1 MKVTDSTN
9 PAAQAIDAADPSSQ
23 TSRFMPRPWRRF
35 YVTLLRGLLVLNAG
49 LANCV
54 VHAQAS
60 YPDRM
65 ITIVVPY
72 PAGGT
77 TDMLA
82 RSVADVLRRRSG
94 QNVVVDNQPGAGG
107 SLAGKRVISAT
118 PDGYTL
124 LMTSSG
130 INSVV
135 PTTYKDFKPLE
146 GLTQVS
152 VLVDVPFVMVVNNEF
167 PAKTLG
173 DFMNYA
179 KKAPGQVSVGNV
191 GLGSHGHLAQLLFGK
206 AIGADLLPV
215 PYKGSTPAINDL
227 LGGQINAILDNV
239 GVQKPFI
246 ETHKVTPLFVTSV
259 RRSPALPL
267 VPTAVELGVSFE
279 STAWF
284 GLAAPRATPP
294 AVVLYLRDTIVAG
307 LQTPEQLSRLTLAG
321 LTPVFST
328 PAQANA
334 RAATDTHTL
343 APLAASLNLP
353 VN

>member
-35 YVTLLRGLLVLNAG
+35 YVTLLRGLLVLNPG

-107 SLAGKRVISAT
+107 SLAGRRVISAT

-130 INSVV
+130 INVCVRPSH
-135 PTTYKDFKPLE
+135 LE
-146 GLTQVS
+146 LKRNG
-152 VLVDVPFVMVVNNEF
+152 
-167 PAKTLG
+167 
-173 DFMNYA
+173 
-179 KKAPGQVSVGNV
+179 GNDRV
-191 GLGSHGHLAQLLFGK
+191 H
-206 AIGADLLPV
+206 
-215 PYKGSTPAINDL
+215 
-227 LGGQINAILDNV
+227 
-239 GVQKPFI
+239 
-246 ETHKVTPLFVTSV
+246 VT
-259 RRSPALPL
+259 
-267 VPTAVELGVSFE
+267 
-279 STAWF
+279 
-284 GLAAPRATPP
+284 
-294 AVVLYLRDTIVAG
+294 
-307 LQTPEQLSRLTLAG
+307 
-321 LTPVFST
+321 
-328 PAQANA
+328 
-334 RAATDTHTL
+334 
-343 APLAASLNLP
+343 
-353 VN
+353 